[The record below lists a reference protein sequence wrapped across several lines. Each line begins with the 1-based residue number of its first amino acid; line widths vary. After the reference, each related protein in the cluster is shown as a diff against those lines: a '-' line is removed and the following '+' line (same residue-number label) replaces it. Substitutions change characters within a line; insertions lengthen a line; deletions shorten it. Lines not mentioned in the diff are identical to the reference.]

1 MQGLELWM
9 VSIRQMQGS
18 EGLGG
23 ETNGS
28 QSRFASEKP
37 AVGLAGRGNYCTAL
51 ALTEGVKQQSGKS
64 NSDLFT

>member
-9 VSIRQMQGS
+9 VSIRQTQGS
-18 EGLGG
+18 EGFGG

-28 QSRFASEKP
+28 QSRFVGGKP
-37 AVGLAGRGNYCTAL
+37 AVGLAGKGNYCTAL